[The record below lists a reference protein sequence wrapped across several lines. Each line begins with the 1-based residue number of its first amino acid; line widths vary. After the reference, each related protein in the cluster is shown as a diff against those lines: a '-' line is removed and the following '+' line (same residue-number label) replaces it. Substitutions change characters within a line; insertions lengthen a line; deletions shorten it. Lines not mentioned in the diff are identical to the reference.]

1 MAKWKCPNTGNLEM
15 SCSVDK
21 VVSMGFLFNTI
32 VLAGLRVRS
41 LPVEYRARKLTVG
54 LRNPGVLFIS
64 FHRKIVSL
72 SETSSY
78 ILRMVGRPCYI
89 TGS

>member
-1 MAKWKCPNTGNLEM
+1 MLNFEK
-15 SCSVDK
+15 S
-21 VVSMGFLFNTI
+21 I

-54 LRNPGVLFIS
+54 LRIPGVLFIS
-64 FHRKIVSL
+64 FHRRIVSL

-78 ILRMVGRPCYI
+78 ILRMVGRPCYN